1 MSSGFFNN
9 VRVSIEKGW
18 ENPLIPIITVHDSN
32 TNYLNIKHIMNI
44 RSYYDEFYTRYC
56 KGITPHI
63 SLLFDLNC
71 GISYERATELKQIDE
86 DTIEFSGSAYQL
98 LSLYDKLM
106 NHKDL
111 IQVECSVKREDLI
124 PQFVTNPI
132 ERFILEKG
140 TSMIKDLSKYTI
152 QFHKVN

>member
-1 MSSGFFNN
+1 M
-9 VRVSIEKGW
+9 
-18 ENPLIPIITVHDSN
+18 DSN
-32 TNYLNIKHIMNI
+32 TNYVRLDRIFSISK
-44 RSYYDEFYTRYC
+44 YYKTNFTEYC

-111 IQVECSVKREDLI
+111 IQIECNVKREDLI